1 MSNVK
6 IDPDAFKKYIEEG
19 KTPEEALELARVT
32 SQTSEVKRM
41 SRLMT
46 LSRKV
51 IDNVK
56 DESRVQHILDE
67 IGGEIKGNPVPKAVP
82 VAKSKGEGKF
92 IRWDFVGDESPDAED
107 IKQAIEE
114 SERLLAE

>member
-1 MSNVK
+1 MNVK
-6 IDPDAFKKYIEEG
+6 IDPKVFEALISEG
-19 KTPEEALELARVT
+19 VDPKEALEQAKVS
-32 SQTSEVKRM
+32 SQTSEHKRY

-46 LSRKV
+46 LSKKV

-82 VAKSKGEGKF
+82 VAKSKGKGKF
-92 IRWDFVGDESPDAED
+92 IRWDFAGEETPEAED
-107 IKQAIEE
+107 IKRAIEE